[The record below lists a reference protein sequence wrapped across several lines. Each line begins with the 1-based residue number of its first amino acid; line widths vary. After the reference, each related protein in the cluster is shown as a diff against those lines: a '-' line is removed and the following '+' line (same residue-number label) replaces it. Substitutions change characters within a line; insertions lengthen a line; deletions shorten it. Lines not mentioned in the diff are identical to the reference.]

1 MIAQNSPGS
10 ISNLTFLSGIGVF
23 DWSQSQIMDDVQ
35 VGREKFGQI
44 IESDSK
50 LNETTGLY
58 SEEEVF
64 AMIEQIR
71 ENQKSLRNPA
81 KLQEVYRK
89 SLDTLQEL
97 MSVMNQTI
105 LYQMIARKYIDPN
118 VDNTVKLLV
127 RCKQLL
133 MSRALAY
140 QTLKG
145 IVKFEEIISK
155 IRGFIDIFLDN
166 TPSESQL

>member
-1 MIAQNSPGS
+1 
-10 ISNLTFLSGIGVF
+10 
-23 DWSQSQIMDDVQ
+23 
-35 VGREKFGQI
+35 
-44 IESDSK
+44 
-50 LNETTGLY
+50 
-58 SEEEVF
+58 
-64 AMIEQIR
+64 MIEQIR
-71 ENQKSLRNPA
+71 ENQKSLRNA
-81 KLQEVYRK
+81 NKMQEVYKK

-118 VDNTVKLLV
+118 LDNTVKLLV

-140 QTLKG
+140 QTIKG
-145 IVKFEEIISK
+145 IVKFEETTAM
-155 IRGFIDIFLDN
+155 IRAFIDIFLDS